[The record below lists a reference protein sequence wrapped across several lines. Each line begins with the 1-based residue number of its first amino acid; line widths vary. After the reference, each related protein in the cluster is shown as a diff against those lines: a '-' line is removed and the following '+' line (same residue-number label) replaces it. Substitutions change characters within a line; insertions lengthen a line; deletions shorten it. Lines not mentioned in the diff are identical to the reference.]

1 MASFAFWPVL
11 QQVTGL
17 KPVALVPVIFPDQL
31 TPIYI
36 TNKIYFGWFK
46 VLVQAMIG
54 KRYLKVTKI
63 VSRSVSYALLGEKK
77 LLFALSSDQN
87 LIMVESKYW

>member
-1 MASFAFWPVL
+1 M
-11 QQVTGL
+11 
-17 KPVALVPVIFPDQL
+17 ALVPVIFPDQL
-31 TPIYI
+31 TLIYI

-46 VLVQAMIG
+46 VLVQVMIG
-54 KRYLKVTKI
+54 ERYLKVTKI

-87 LIMVESKYW
+87 LTMVESNYW